1 MVLESPFE
9 IANSKSTENLRMDVM
24 LKTAADL
31 IAVAQTKI
39 ECVNVADAQTLY
51 QQSHGAVIVDVREA
65 ETAAKSKLNDSVN
78 ISRGLIEMK
87 VPDIV
92 GDPETVI
99 LTHCGGGGRASMAAA
114 TLKEMGYQNV
124 YAITAKYEDI
134 KKAFG

>member
-1 MVLESPFE
+1 
-9 IANSKSTENLRMDVM
+9 M

-31 IAVAQTKI
+31 IAIAQTKI
-39 ECVNVADAQTLY
+39 KCVNVNDANAIY
-51 QQSHGAVIVDVREA
+51 QQSDSAVIVDVRE
-65 ETAAKSKLNDSVN
+65 TDSAAKSKLNDSVN

-87 VPDIV
+87 LPDLVPD
-92 GDPETVI
+92 PQTVI